1 MTARKPPT
9 GKRDPVVE
17 INANTAMIEALTAD
31 VRRWRAED
39 RASWERIMANLEAML
54 PEEERVALRAR
65 RLLEDS
71 GIIEREEPAADG

>member
-9 GKRDPVVE
+9 GKRDPVAE
-17 INANTAMIEALTAD
+17 IEANTAMIEALTAD

-39 RASWERIMANLEAML
+39 RASWARIMGELEAML

-65 RLLEDS
+65 RLLEAS
-71 GIIEREEPAADG
+71 GIIDREERT

>member
-9 GKRDPVVE
+9 GKRDPVAE
-17 INANTAMIEALTAD
+17 IEATTAMIEALTAD

-39 RASWERIMANLEAML
+39 RATWARIMADLEATL

-65 RLLEDS
+65 RLLEASVILD
-71 GIIEREEPAADG
+71 REDPA

>member
-9 GKRDPVVE
+9 GKRDPVAE
-17 INANTAMIEALTAD
+17 IDANTAMIEALTAD

-39 RASWERIMANLEAML
+39 RASWERIMANLGAML

-71 GIIEREEPAADG
+71 GIIDRKEPS

>member
-9 GKRDPVVE
+9 GKRDPVAE
-17 INANTAMIEALTAD
+17 IDANTAMIEALTAD

-54 PEEERVALRAR
+54 PEGERVALRAR
-65 RLLEDS
+65 RLLEASVILD
-71 GIIEREEPAADG
+71 REDPA